1 MAVFFLSDDGPES
14 SFLGTKKPQNRL
26 IFCGLSCFCLVWAGE
41 CPEHLVELEG
51 IEPSSKRGINKL
63 STCLVCELV
72 FEHGQAH
79 DGQPVP

>member
-1 MAVFFLSDDGPES
+1 MIASVCKTF
-14 SFLGTKKPQNRL
+14 
-26 IFCGLSCFCLVWAGE
+26 
-41 CPEHLVELEG
+41 VELEG
-51 IEPSSKRGINKL
+51 LEPSSSRGINKL